1 MATLV
6 VRNLPEA
13 LQAGLRARAAANH
26 RSVTKEVIALIEQAL
41 KGQQAVPRFELP
53 PPIKL
58 KGGPL
63 TIKQIED
70 AINEG
75 RG

>member
-6 VRNLPEA
+6 VRNLPEP
-13 LQAGLRARAAANH
+13 LQAGLKARAEANH

-41 KGQQAVPRFELP
+41 KAQPQPRFELP

-58 KGGPL
+58 KDGPA
-63 TIKQIED
+63 TIEWIEA
-70 AINEG
+70 AINHG
-75 RG
+75 RD

>member
-6 VRNLPEA
+6 VRNLPEP
-13 LQAGLRARAAANH
+13 LQAGLKARAEANH

-41 KGQQAVPRFELP
+41 KGQPQPRFELP

-63 TIKQIED
+63 TIEQIED

-75 RG
+75 RE